1 MDRPFGECMTRT
13 LIITGLAGAGK
24 STVVRILEDLGY
36 FCIDNFLPG
45 LVNPL
50 LQLTPRTPLAE
61 IPVALIIDSRGDRFS
76 NNRIPKTGEPLADDV
91 RRALHNFKDHG
102 YEPYVLFLECN
113 TEILVRRYALSR
125 RPHPYP
131 VHEGMERAIEQERK
145 VLEPLRTL
153 AHQIWDTSD
162 WTPQRLRAEVE
173 QIVSGKEHKPILGV
187 SLMSFGYKHGLPRD
201 ANLVFDIRFLANP
214 YYDPFLRP
222 LTGRDQAVQDFVFS
236 HPESQETYAQ
246 LLSLVTHFLLAYEQE
261 KRGRVTVA
269 VGCTGGQHR
278 SVSFIERLAE
288 DLGLDTGHVLS
299 VYHRDCDHNQATLI
313 GS

>member
-1 MDRPFGECMTRT
+1 VDSLFEERMTRT

-36 FCIDNFLPG
+36 FCMDNFLPG

-50 LQLTPRTPLAE
+50 LQLTLRTPLE
-61 IPVALIIDSRGDRFS
+61 EVPVALIIDSRGDRFS
-76 NNRIPKTGEPLADDV
+76 NNSIPKTGEPLADDLC
-91 RRALHNFKDHG
+91 RALHDFKDRG
-102 YEPYVLFLECN
+102 YEPCILFLDCA
-113 TEILVRRYALSR
+113 TETLVRRYALSR

-131 VHEGMERAIEQERK
+131 AHEGMERAIEQERE
-145 VLEPLRTL
+145 VLEPLRSL

-173 QIVSGKEHKPILGV
+173 QIASGKEHKPILGV
-187 SLMSFGYKHGLPRD
+187 SLISFGYKHGLPHD
-201 ANLVFDIRFLANP
+201 ANLAFDIRFLANP

-236 HPESQETYAQ
+236 HPETQETYAH
-246 LLSLVTHFLLAYEQE
+246 LLGVVIHFLSAYQRD

-278 SVSFIERLAE
+278 SVSFIERLAG
-288 DLGLDTGHVLS
+288 DLGLHSGYVLS

>member
-1 MDRPFGECMTRT
+1 MAKT

-45 LVNPL
+45 LVDPL
-50 LQLTPRTPLAE
+50 LQLTGSGDVSV
-61 IPVALIIDSRGDRFS
+61 PVALIIDSRGDRFS
-76 NNRIPKTGEPLADDV
+76 NNSMPNTGEALAEDLE
-91 RRALHNFKDHG
+91 RALYRFKDHG

-113 TEILVRRYALSR
+113 TETLIRRYALSR

-131 VHEGMERAIEQERK
+131 ATEGMERAIEQERK
-145 VLEPLRTL
+145 VLEPLRKL
-153 AHQIWDTSD
+153 AHQLWDTSD
-162 WTPQRLRAEVE
+162 WTPQQLRAEVE
-173 QIVSGKEHKPILGV
+173 QLVSGLVSNKEHQPILGV

-201 ANLVFDIRFLANP
+201 ANLAFDIRFLANP

-222 LTGRDQAVQDFVFS
+222 LTGRDQAVQDFVFN
-236 HPESQETYAQ
+236 HPEAQKTYDH
-246 LLSLVTHFLLAYEQE
+246 LLSLINHFLSAYERD

-278 SVSFIERLAE
+278 SVSFIEKLAE
-288 DLGLDTGHVLS
+288 DLKLHPGYVLS
-299 VYHRDCDHNQATLI
+299 VYHRDCDHNQATLR
-313 GS
+313 G